1 MSLTR
6 DEAIAQGA
14 ALKAA
19 AAASPVRSIMY
30 ELQNRANEYRRA
42 IKDLD
47 AVNGRPDSNLDDEVV
62 PATVAEWS
70 AWIADEV
77 VDPKSVNG
85 EPEISEDGI
94 ERVIERLRP
103 DLIDSEDPDRGVI
116 ELVGSLGPGMFLFVG
131 GDDTFG
137 AIIRVLQNSGQTSVH
152 VENSRNPAG
161 TYRNFAG
168 MSSPVVV
175 RA

>member
-47 AVNGRPDSNLDDEVV
+47 AVNGRPDSNPDDEVV

-70 AWIADEV
+70 AWIADEITL
-77 VDPKSVNG
+77 DDNT
-85 EPEISEDGI
+85 ITEDGV
-94 ERVIERLRP
+94 ERVLERLRP
-103 DLIDSEDPDRGVI
+103 DLLDREDPDRGVI
-116 ELVGSLGPGMFLFVG
+116 ELIGSIGPGMLVFVG
-131 GDDTFG
+131 GDEEF
-137 AIIRVLQNSGQTSVH
+137 APVIRVLQNSGQTSLH
-152 VENSRNPAG
+152 LESQRNPAG

-168 MSSPVVV
+168 MTSPVVV
-175 RA
+175 RS

>member
-47 AVNGRPDSNLDDEVV
+47 AVNGRPDSNPDDEVV

-70 AWIADEV
+70 AWIADEITL
-77 VDPKSVNG
+77 DDNT
-85 EPEISEDGI
+85 ITEDGV
-94 ERVIERLRP
+94 ERVLERLRP
-103 DLIDSEDPDRGVI
+103 DLLDREDPDRGVI
-116 ELVGSLGPGMFLFVG
+116 ELVGSIGPGMFMFVG
-131 GDDTFG
+131 GDDEF
-137 AIIRVLQNSGQTSVH
+137 APIIRVLQNSGQTSIH